1 MIPVTI
7 NGEETIEVS
16 SFLIQ
21 RCQEALMDPELARVI
36 IVAMIC
42 VSVLAAPFIWKKGLG
57 E

>member
-7 NGEETIEVS
+7 NGEVTILVAS
-16 SFLIQ
+16 PLT
-21 RCQEALMDPELARVI
+21 CAQEICMDPELARVI